1 MLLLRRLFMDNLEG
15 KLGEHEEAVVRTEFA
30 VARIP
35 PHILY
40 SHCQYSNYT
49 TLSNTYEIRI
59 SYHSFISDM
68 SRLNDYPET
77 HTLSLRAH
85 IDLKPRM

>member
-1 MLLLRRLFMDNLEG
+1 MDNLKG

-35 PHILY
+35 PHVLY
-40 SHCQYSNYT
+40 NHCQYSNYT
-49 TLSNTYEIRI
+49 TLPNTYEIRI

-68 SRLNDYPET
+68 SRLNDYSET
-77 HTLSLRAH
+77 YSLSLRAH